1 MLTYWTAPVISKTD
15 ETIRGIINT
24 MMTQALGHHWHT
36 QQQSLHQNH
45 CKHLLAFLQPMY
57 PTDILLMIP
66 HKGPWLM
73 MSTMVVMITDNKT
86 EPGFAAA
93 IQ

>member
-24 MMTQALGHHWHT
+24 MMTQALGHHWHR

-45 CKHLLAFLQPMY
+45 CKHLRAFLQPRD
-57 PTDILLMIP
+57 PTDTLLMNASQRTP
-66 HKGPWLM
+66 ADDEHNGGN
-73 MSTMVVMITDNKT
+73 DN
-86 EPGFAAA
+86 
-93 IQ
+93 